1 MDALVENDAPLAW
14 VGVDTVAERAYRLL
28 LSRDSTTVDDV
39 VSALGVPAAEGLA
52 VLERLHHAG
61 LMSRRSSGEFF
72 TVDPRH
78 ALRALV
84 ESRERQ
90 LAAVR
95 EAAGPLGALFD
106 AARRAGDGGPGTAVI
121 SGLEAVGDRY
131 YRLKQAARS
140 ELCALD
146 RPPFLLAPNEPL
158 DEAAVRRGVRVRAVY
173 AAASFEADGGWQEL
187 GSLVSR
193 GEEARVVPALPVKL
207 AMADRSA
214 AMVSLSLSVG
224 SAEYLY
230 TESPPLLATMGE
242 FFENYWAVAS
252 PLTGEPGS
260 GTLPAAPPEAPAP
273 GTDRS
278 HRPTDEERNLLALF
292 AAGVKDEAIARQ
304 LGISPRTLRRRIQ
317 ELFTELG
324 ATNRFGAG
332 VAAARRNWI

>member
-1 MDALVENDAPLAW
+1 MENDGPLAW
-14 VGVDTVAERAYRLL
+14 VGVDTVAEQAYRLL
-28 LSRDSTTVDDV
+28 LSRDSATVDDV
-39 VSALGVPAAEGLA
+39 VAALGVGADEGLA
-52 VLERLHHAG
+52 ILERLHHVG
-61 LMSRRSSGEFF
+61 LMSRSSSGEFF

-78 ALRALV
+78 ALCALV

-90 LAAVR
+90 LATVR

-106 AARRAGDGGPGTAVI
+106 AARRASDGGPGTGVI

-131 YRLKQAARS
+131 YRLKQSARS

-173 AAASFEADGGWQEL
+173 AAASFEADGGWQDL
-187 GSLVSR
+187 GNLVSR
-193 GEEARVVPALPVKL
+193 GEEARVVPALPIKL

-224 SAEYLY
+224 CADYLY
-230 TESPPLLATMGE
+230 TESPPLLEALGE
-242 FFENYWAVAS
+242 LFENYWSAAS
-252 PLTGEPGS
+252 PLTPCPDS
-260 GTLPAAPPEAPAP
+260 GTLPAQAAA
-273 GTDRS
+273 GSDGNRQ
-278 HRPTDEERNLLALF
+278 PTEEERKLLALF

-317 ELFTELG
+317 DLFTELG

-332 VAAARRNWI
+332 VAAARRGWI

>member
-1 MDALVENDAPLAW
+1 MENDTSLAW
-14 VGVDTVAERAYRLL
+14 VGVDRVAEEAYRLL
-28 LSRDSTTVDDV
+28 LSRDGATVDDV
-39 VSALGVPAAEGLA
+39 VAALGVTDGEALA
-52 VLERLHHAG
+52 LLERLHHAG

-84 ESRERQ
+84 ESRERR

-95 EAAGPLGALFD
+95 EAAGPLGAIFD
-106 AARRAGDGGPGTAVI
+106 AARRARDGGPGTSVI

-131 YRLKQAARS
+131 YRLKQTART

-193 GEEARVVPALPVKL
+193 GEEARVVPALPIKL

-230 TESPPLLATMGE
+230 TEAPPLLEVLGA
-242 FFENYWAVAS
+242 FFENYWAAAV
-252 PLTGEPGS
+252 PLTGSPAS
-260 GTLPAAPPEAPAP
+260 GTLPPAAPADGAAR
-273 GTDRS
+273 DRQ
-278 HRPTDEERNLLALF
+278 PTDEERNLLALF
-292 AAGVKDEAIARQ
+292 AAGVKDEAIARR
-304 LGISPRTLRRRIQ
+304 LGVSPRTLRRRIQ
-317 ELFTELG
+317 DLFTELG

-332 VAAARRNWI
+332 VAAARRDWI

>member
-1 MDALVENDAPLAW
+1 MENDASLAW
-14 VGVDTVAERAYRLL
+14 VGVDRVAEEAYRLL
-28 LSRDSTTVDDV
+28 LSRDSATADDV
-39 VSALGVPAAEGLA
+39 VGALGVTDGEALA
-52 VLERLHHAG
+52 LLERLHHAG

-78 ALRALV
+78 ALHALV
-84 ESRERQ
+84 ESRERR

-95 EAAGPLGALFD
+95 ESAGPLGAIFD
-106 AARRAGDGGPGTAVI
+106 AARRARDGGPGTSVI

-131 YRLKQAARS
+131 YRLKQTART

-173 AAASFEADGGWQEL
+173 AAASFEADGRWQEL

-193 GEEARVVPALPVKL
+193 GEEARVVPALPIKL

-230 TESPPLLATMGE
+230 TEAPPLLEALGE
-242 FFENYWAVAS
+242 FFEHYWAAAV
-252 PLTGEPGS
+252 PLTGSPAS
-260 GTLPAAPPEAPAP
+260 GTLPPAASADGAAP
-273 GTDRS
+273 GR
-278 HRPTDEERNLLALF
+278 RPTDEERNLLALF

-317 ELFTELG
+317 DLFTELG

-332 VAAARRNWI
+332 VAAARRDWI

>member
-1 MDALVENDAPLAW
+1 M
-14 VGVDTVAERAYRLL
+14 
-28 LSRDSTTVDDV
+28 
-39 VSALGVPAAEGLA
+39 
-52 VLERLHHAG
+52 
-61 LMSRRSSGEFF
+61 
-72 TVDPRH
+72 DPRH
-78 ALRALV
+78 ALRSLV

-131 YRLKQAARS
+131 YRLKQAART

-173 AAASFEADGGWQEL
+173 AAASFEADGGWQDL

-230 TESPPLLATMGE
+230 TESPPLLATLAE
-242 FFENYWAVAS
+242 FFENYWISAS

-260 GTLPAAPPEAPAP
+260 GTLPAASPEAPVP
-273 GTDRS
+273 GENRS

-304 LGISPRTLRRRIQ
+304 LGVSPRTLRRRIQ

-332 VAAARRNWI
+332 VAAARRDWI

>member
-1 MDALVENDAPLAW
+1 METDGPLAW
-14 VGVDTVAERAYRLL
+14 VGVDTMAEQAYRLL
-28 LSRDSTTVDDV
+28 LSQESATADDV
-39 VSALGVPAAEGLA
+39 VAALGVPEKEGLA

-84 ESRERQ
+84 EARERQ

-95 EAAGPLGALFD
+95 HATGPLGELFD
-106 AARRAGDGGPGTAVI
+106 AARRARDGGPGTNVI
-121 SGLEAVGDRY
+121 SGLEAIGDRY
-131 YRLKQAARS
+131 YRLKQSART

-173 AAASFEADGGWQEL
+173 AAASFEADGGWQDL
-187 GSLVSR
+187 GNLVSR
-193 GEEARVVPALPVKL
+193 GEEARVVPALPIKL

-214 AMVSLSLSVG
+214 AMVSLTLSVG

-230 TESPPLLATMGE
+230 TESPPLLEALGE
-242 FFENYWAVAS
+242 LFENYWSAAS
-252 PLTGEPGS
+252 PLTEATDC
-260 GTLPAAPPEAPAP
+260 GTLPGKAAAGVERA
-273 GTDRS
+273 RQ
-278 HRPTDEERNLLALF
+278 PTDEERTLLALF

-317 ELFTELG
+317 DLFTELG

-332 VAAARRNWI
+332 VAAARRDWI

>member
-1 MDALVENDAPLAW
+1 MENDAPLAW
-14 VGVDTVAERAYRLL
+14 VGVDAVAERAYRLL
-28 LSRDSTTVDDV
+28 LARDSTTVDDV
-39 VSALGVPAAEGLA
+39 VAALGVTADEGLA

-95 EAAGPLGALFD
+95 NAAGPLGALFD
-106 AARRAGDGGPGTAVI
+106 AARRARDGGPGTGVI

-131 YRLKQAARS
+131 YRLKQTART

-187 GSLVSR
+187 GNLVSR
-193 GEEARVVPALPVKL
+193 GEEARVVPALPIKL

-230 TESPPLLATMGE
+230 TESPPLLEALGE
-242 FFENYWAVAS
+242 FFENYWSVAS
-252 PLTGEPGS
+252 PLTEGTDCR
-260 GTLPAAPPEAPAP
+260 TLPGETAA
-273 GTDRS
+273 GTDRA
-278 HRPTDEERNLLALF
+278 RQPTDEERTLLALF

-317 ELFTELG
+317 DLFAELG

-332 VAAARRNWI
+332 LAAARRNWI

>member
-1 MDALVENDAPLAW
+1 METDGPLAW
-14 VGVDTVAERAYRLL
+14 VGVDTMAEQAYRLL
-28 LSRDSTTVDDV
+28 LSQESATADDV
-39 VSALGVPAAEGLA
+39 VAALGVSAKEGLA
-52 VLERLHHAG
+52 VLERLHRAG

-84 ESRERQ
+84 EARERQ
-90 LAAVR
+90 LEAVR
-95 EAAGPLGALFD
+95 DATGPLGELFD
-106 AARRAGDGGPGTAVI
+106 TARRARDGGPGTSVI
-121 SGLEAVGDRY
+121 SGLESIGDRY
-131 YRLKQAARS
+131 YRLKQSART

-173 AAASFEADGGWQEL
+173 AAASFEAEGGWQDL
-187 GSLVSR
+187 GNLVSR
-193 GEEARVVPALPVKL
+193 GEEARVVPALPIKL

-214 AMVSLSLSVG
+214 ALVSLTLAVG

-230 TESPPLLATMGE
+230 TESPPLLEALGE
-242 FFENYWAVAS
+242 LFENYWSAAS
-252 PLTGEPGS
+252 PLTES
-260 GTLPAAPPEAPAP
+260 TDCGTLPGKATAGVERA
-273 GTDRS
+273 RQ
-278 HRPTDEERNLLALF
+278 PTDEERTLLALF

-317 ELFTELG
+317 DLFAELG

-332 VAAARRNWI
+332 VAATRRDWI